1 MTEMA
6 PLARV
11 NVGGVT
17 AENPLWLAPLAE
29 ISMPPVRA
37 LFRRM
42 GVGLTHTEM
51 VSSSGLCH
59 GNRATLGMLP
69 REGERP
75 SVLQLFG
82 DEAEEMGRSLE
93 IALFRGVTPQAV
105 QINMACPVRKVFRRG
120 EGARLLERPE
130 VAEAMIRTLV
140 PFGLPVWAKI
150 RLAGRG
156 CPLSTEAFCEV
167 LFAAGTSCVALH
179 GRTAAQMYEGTGDRD
194 AVGAL
199 ARAFPGSIVGSGDVY
214 TAEDVRDYL
223 ARGCAAVLL
232 ARGGVRDI
240 YSVPRILG
248 DLGYPVA
255 PELLDPTPAQRVE
268 TLLAL
273 ADHMAEEEGERGA
286 MILLRRFLSGIFK
299 GLPGAAFLRRSIST
313 VTDRPS
319 LEAVVRQW
327 EQVLLEGGTN
337 HGGSGTFAD

>member
-75 SVLQLFG
+75 IVLQLFG

-167 LFAAGTSCVALH
+167 LFAAGASCVALH

-199 ARAFPGSIVGSGDVY
+199 ARAFPGSIVGSGTCTPPKTSGTIWPGGARRCSWPGGECGTS
-214 TAEDVRDYL
+214 TAC
-223 ARGCAAVLL
+223 RGSSEIWA
-232 ARGGVRDI
+232 
-240 YSVPRILG
+240 
-248 DLGYPVA
+248 
-255 PELLDPTPAQRVE
+255 TPW
-268 TLLAL
+268 
-273 ADHMAEEEGERGA
+273 
-286 MILLRRFLSGIFK
+286 
-299 GLPGAAFLRRSIST
+299 RRSSSIPPP
-313 VTDRPS
+313 PS
-319 LEAVVRQW
+319 GWKPFWLWRTTWRKKREN
-327 EQVLLEGGTN
+327 EGP
-337 HGGSGTFAD
+337 